1 MGSSQLSATHTTSP
15 SLNSI
20 VLGSAED
27 YSNLSSVES
36 LDHQVKYF
44 LSELTTG
51 TFDSIS
57 DQIIERA
64 NKRDGKT
71 LGRVVQLIF
80 ERAVDD
86 MTSFEMYAQLF
97 SRMMDRM
104 SEEIEDHED
113 RDGEG
118 KPILD
123 GQLFRTFLLHSCQ
136 DLFERIWMRKEV
148 TAVAVALKNT
158 DSKVI
163 GTSTTKNK
171 TGKVGKYP
179 KEHCATQKA
188 NQQKLGF
195 IKITS
200 ELFRLQM
207 LPEHIMHEQLKK
219 LLGNVNPEE
228 EDIESLCIIFTRA
241 GSILDTPKAHAR
253 MDVYFRRIRE
263 LAKNPNVNSRMRSML
278 QVRQLFFNIGL
289 G

>member
-27 YSNLSSVES
+27 YSDLSSLES

-64 NKRDGKT
+64 NKRDGKM

-171 TGKVGKYP
+171 TERSKVSERTLCYAKSKSAKIGF
-179 KEHCATQKA
+179 HQNNQRAFQTA
-188 NQQKLGF
+188 NVAR
-195 IKITS
+195 TY
-200 ELFRLQM
+200 
-207 LPEHIMHEQLKK
+207 
-219 LLGNVNPEE
+219 
-228 EDIESLCIIFTRA
+228 
-241 GSILDTPKAHAR
+241 HA
-253 MDVYFRRIRE
+253 
-263 LAKNPNVNSRMRSML
+263 
-278 QVRQLFFNIGL
+278 
-289 G
+289 